1 MLQNI
6 VFIFL
11 CIFPSLGMTMD
22 SASEADQKA
31 MISSE
36 EDIILTV
43 SSEEEKNVIFDV
55 SDIRPLALPVTFS
68 FSLLV
73 LNSQLQPPAITI
85 PSDISGGI
93 IKYLSLEEQLA
104 FGRTSK
110 QFYHTLHQSLQL
122 TICRQRIQK
131 VFASHDVDTTTDRDF
146 ASLISKK
153 TNRLLSLTQKIDNI
167 SQESLIESTRELGMS
182 ILASFEEEAA
192 AFFDDVEI
200 AKSSFVFL
208 STNSHKDLEYLEEI
222 YQIEREPTKC
232 CDQFGLKQQTFC
244 QDPMFA
250 VPCAFLTVGVVFGL
264 VIGIPFMI

>member
-1 MLQNI
+1 MIKIIQNI
-6 VFIFL
+6 PFILL
-11 CIFPSLGMTMD
+11 CLFPSLGMTMD
-22 SASEADQKA
+22 LAPEADQKA
-31 MISSE
+31 MSSSE
-36 EDIILTV
+36 E
-43 SSEEEKNVIFDV
+43 NVILDI
-55 SDIRPLALPVTFS
+55 SDIRPQSLPDVTFS

-73 LNSQLQPPAITI
+73 FNSQLQPPAITI

-93 IKYLSLEEQLA
+93 IKYLSLGEQLA

-131 VFASHDVDTTTDRDF
+131 VFATHDIDTVTHRDF

-153 TNRLLSLTQKIDNI
+153 TNRLLSLTQKIDKI
-167 SQESLIESTRELGMS
+167 SQESLNETTRELGMS
-182 ILASFEEEAA
+182 ILASFEKEAD

-200 AKSSFVFL
+200 AESALVFL
-208 STNSHKDLEYLEEI
+208 NTNSHKDLDYLKEI
-222 YQIEREPTKC
+222 YHIEREPTKC